1 MLERDSRLW
10 ALGFEHRLHRQVS
23 SLRVFGEVLLWPELV
38 LQSLG
43 EVPHLFP
50 RGCLRRDLGG
60 DVREEGGGGD
70 EGRRS
75 GWEKRQITKNFPK
88 IILFPIITRY
98 SNDSTQPH
106 FNLEWLP
113 IFFHCLVIHFLLL
126 SLFRRFLLPN
136 ALYRRRATRAPARL
150 TFSGKLSRA
159 NIKYCPAGN
168 KKSSLW

>member
-50 RGCLRRDLGG
+50 RGRLRRDLGG
-60 DVREEGGGGD
+60 DVSEEGGGGD

-75 GWEKRQITKNFPK
+75 GWEERQITKNFPK
-88 IILFPIITRY
+88 NHPFPDHH
-98 SNDSTQPH
+98 S
-106 FNLEWLP
+106 
-113 IFFHCLVIHFLLL
+113 LLQRLHSASFQLKMTSYFL
-126 SLFRRFLLPN
+126 SLPCHSLSAALAVSALLIVQHS
-136 ALYRRRATRAPARL
+136 RL

-168 KKSSLW
+168 KKSSLR